1 MKNKVTPLK
10 NLDDPYV
17 INKILNPNQRQLLE
31 DSRRF
36 KEQMNQLREG
46 MRSDD
51 VRHIEI
57 LRP

>member
-46 MRSDD
+46 MGSSD
-51 VRHIEI
+51 VRHIEL